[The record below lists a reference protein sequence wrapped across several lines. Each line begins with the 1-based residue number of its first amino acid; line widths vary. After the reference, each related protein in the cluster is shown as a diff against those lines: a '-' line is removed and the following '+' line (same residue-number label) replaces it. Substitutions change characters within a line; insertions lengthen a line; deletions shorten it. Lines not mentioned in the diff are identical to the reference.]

1 MSATEFHAEGLSP
14 AASHRPGPERTSAL
28 HGATPENLSGRQAA
42 MATNLELFTHAT
54 FGKLRT
60 IIDGDTIYI
69 CAKDAATAL
78 GYANTND
85 AIQRHCDGVVKRYP
99 ISDSMGCEQEAVF
112 ITEGDLY
119 QLIFSSHLPAAKAF
133 TSWVVNEV
141 LPSIRRH
148 GIYATDRLLDDDDLL
163 EAALIRLRDERLARR
178 QAEQEL
184 AEARPKLTYYDQVIA
199 ATGAVAISRI
209 AKDYGMSARRL
220 NALLAELGVQYK
232 LSGQWL
238 LYAKHAEQGYAKSET
253 GTTDTGH
260 VWMHTKWTQKGR
272 LFIYDLLKHERG
284 LLPVIE
290 RGDAA

>member
-1 MSATEFHAEGLSP
+1 
-14 AASHRPGPERTSAL
+14 
-28 HGATPENLSGRQAA
+28 
-42 MATNLELFTHAT
+42 MATNLELFTHPT

-60 IIDGDTIYI
+60 IIDGDTIYV

-78 GYANTND
+78 GYTNTNK
-85 AIQRHCDGVVKRYP
+85 AIKDHCNGVTKRYP
-99 ISDSMGCEQEAVF
+99 ISDSMGREQEAVF

-148 GIYATDRLLDDDDLL
+148 GIYATDRLLNDDDLL
-163 EAALIRLRDERLARR
+163 EAALTRLRDERLARR
-178 QAEQEL
+178 RAEQEL
-184 AEARPKLTYYDQVIA
+184 AEARPKLTYYDQVLA

-209 AKDYGMSARRL
+209 AKDYGMSARQL
-220 NALLAELGVQYK
+220 NALLAELGVQFK

-238 LYAKHAEQGYAKSET
+238 LYAKHAEQGYTKSET

-284 LLPVIE
+284 LLPLIE
-290 RGDAA
+290 RGVAE